1 MLELDGEVRE
11 ILRELVAEV
20 GATSAEITDAPEEK
34 SGVPSRTVPLGETS
48 YLRIEIGTRSE
59 RAAEID
65 IEASLE
71 RAARSL
77 RAASRRWE
85 QPLPQLAIRPGHGT
99 HKERVAE
106 RVGSFL
112 AALAAVQ
119 NADNALVVLRGH
131 VVAAARPLA
140 ALEEARWPF
149 IAKRALAAAEKT
161 TGSSHADLADPD
173 FFAHTFWYGAVL
185 IVYFTGPYAV
195 DFVRHRARRVAREL
209 SDLLP
214 DLEPEPPAPA
224 TALRPPRE

>member
-1 MLELDGEVRE
+1 VLELDGEVRE

-85 QPLPQLAIRPGHGT
+85 QPLPQ
-99 HKERVAE
+99 V
-106 RVGSFL
+106 
-112 AALAAVQ
+112 AAVQ

-161 TGSSHADLADPD
+161 SGSSHADLADPD